1 MLLKDMKF
9 VVIYTAAVENQ
20 IKEGLE
26 KWVEEPI
33 ARGGPTSFQKT
44 FLLPVNKLSHFH
56 SPTVS
61 FVKFVRFFL
70 NSLIGTNKKSLL
82 SFLSSSSETGVRTQN
97 RT

>member
-1 MLLKDMKF
+1 MKF

-33 ARGGPTSFQKT
+33 ARVGPTSFQKT
-44 FLLPVNKLSHFH
+44 FRLPVNKLSHFH

-61 FVKFVRFFL
+61 FVKSVLFFL
-70 NSLIGTNKKSLL
+70 ILSLGQIRNLC
-82 SFLSSSSETGVRTQN
+82 FLS
-97 RT
+97 

>member
-1 MLLKDMKF
+1 MKF

-20 IKEGLE
+20 IKEDLE

-33 ARGGPTSFQKT
+33 ARVGPTSFQKT
-44 FLLPVNKLSHFH
+44 FRLPVNKLSHFH

-61 FVKFVRFFL
+61 FVKSVLFFL

-82 SFLSSSSETGVRTQN
+82 FFLSSGSETGEKTQN
-97 RT
+97 WT

>member
-1 MLLKDMKF
+1 MKS

-20 IKEGLE
+20 IKE

-44 FLLPVNKLSHFH
+44 FRFPVQELSHFH

-61 FVKFVRFFL
+61 FVKPVPFFL

-82 SFLSSSSETGVRTQN
+82 SFLSSGSETGERTQN
-97 RT
+97 WT